1 MVTQKHHS
9 YRPIDFPDPP
19 QPPGVEPA
27 MVRPIIAGEPFMG
40 DPAVGEVKTG
50 LTDTLML
57 EVPEHMPGQ
66 IRSLLSLVEPDL
78 IRRIDI
84 HSGAISADDLAAMS
98 GAFINEVRLGKPRVG
113 LEPPD
118 PIEMEFVDGASLSKL
133 SGPRS
138 LHVLNVPF
146 TDKNL
151 ATVGTTSVE
160 ELFLSGMTADSS
172 LLSRFKFLT
181 MLFIDGCEGSED
193 LSFLES
199 MPNLFAF
206 GFRFS
211 RLTTDQLRHVKKCTQ
226 LRVLDIAYNRDL
238 GPDLS
243 VLDGYP
249 SLAFLD
255 ISTTRAD
262 DTTLA
267 SIGDHRLLE
276 QLNAQCVDITDAG
289 IAPLRNR
296 SGLDHLNLAG
306 NRITDAGLASLAGT
320 LPRLRT
326 LDLRDTDIT
335 IEGVVNLI
343 PQFPEIRVLG
353 VSGDLLN
360 AEVAD
365 HLSRHT
371 DIGEL
376 HICPPIERDT
386 LIEAVDIIG
395 AAKFNGKPV

>member
-1 MVTQKHHS
+1 
-9 YRPIDFPDPP
+9 
-19 QPPGVEPA
+19 
-27 MVRPIIAGEPFMG
+27 MVRPIIYGEPFMG
-40 DPAVGEVKTG
+40 DPAVGEVKTE

-57 EVPEHMPGQ
+57 EVPDHRPGQ
-66 IRSLLSLVEPDL
+66 VRSLLSLVERDT
-78 IRRIDI
+78 ISRVDI
-84 HSGAISADDLAAMS
+84 HSGSISSDDLAAIS
-98 GAFINEVRLGKPRVG
+98 GAFIDEVRFGKPRVG
-113 LEPPD
+113 LETPD
-118 PIEMEFVDGASLSKL
+118 PIEMEFIGGPSLSKL
-133 SGPRS
+133 SGPSR

-151 ATVGTTSVE
+151 ARVGTTSLE
-160 ELFLSGMTADSS
+160 TLFLSGMTADLS
-172 LLSRFKFLT
+172 LLNRFKFLRS
-181 MLFIDGCEGSED
+181 LYIDGFEGTED

-199 MPNLFAF
+199 MPDLYGL

-211 RLTTDQLRHVKKCTQ
+211 RLTTDQLRHIKKRTQ

-243 VLDGYP
+243 ILDGYP

-267 SIGDHRLLE
+267 SIGNIRFLE
-276 QLNAQCVDITDAG
+276 SLQAQCVGITDAG
-289 IAPLRNR
+289 LAPLRDR
-296 SGLDHLNLAG
+296 PGLIRLNLAG
-306 NRITDAGLASLAGT
+306 NRITDKGLASLAGA

-326 LDLRDTDIT
+326 LDLRDADIT
-335 IEGVVNLI
+335 VEGVVNLI
-343 PQFPEIRVLG
+343 PQFPEIKVLG

-376 HICPPIERDT
+376 HICPPLEGDGW
-386 LIEAVDIIG
+386 IEAFDIIG
-395 AAKFNGKPV
+395 AAKWGGKPV